1 LALTAAPGPVTDCG
15 DRPDAVIVFRR
26 PAFKLMEVANMA
38 GLIHGLRRVAGGA
51 AIAGL
56 LCCAAQAEER
66 FSELRLDRL
75 TPEQQKMATML
86 TTPPRNSGLNTGPFN
101 AYARS
106 PGLGLLLLQVSD
118 YVRFN
123 SSLPPRLSEFAI
135 MIAARQWSQAY
146 EWRAHYPL
154 AIKGGLDRQI
164 LVDLGAG
171 ARPQGMK
178 EDETALYEFCT
189 ELYRDRNVS
198 DAVFKAA
205 VGKFGERGIMDLI
218 GIIGYYDLVSM
229 ALIVQKENGKP
240 GDEAPL
246 LPLTR

>member
-1 LALTAAPGPVTDCG
+1 MVH
-15 DRPDAVIVFRR
+15 
-26 PAFKLMEVANMA
+26 
-38 GLIHGLRRVAGGA
+38 LIHALRCVAGGA

-56 LCCAAQAEER
+56 LCGAAQAQER
-66 FSELRLDRL
+66 FSELRLDQL
-75 TPEQQKMATML
+75 TPEQQKMATIL
-86 TTPPRNSGLNTGPFN
+86 TTPPRNSALNSGPFN

-135 MIAARQWSQAY
+135 MIAARQWSQPY

-171 ARPQGMK
+171 TRPQGMK
-178 EDETALYEFCT
+178 EDETALYDFCT
-189 ELYRDRNVS
+189 ELYRDKNVS
-198 DAVFKAA
+198 DAAFKAA
-205 VGKFGERGIMDLI
+205 LTKFGERGIMDLI
-218 GIIGYYDLVSM
+218 GIIGYYDIASM
-229 ALIVQKENGKP
+229 ALIVQKATGKP

>member
-1 LALTAAPGPVTDCG
+1 
-15 DRPDAVIVFRR
+15 
-26 PAFKLMEVANMA
+26 MA
-38 GLIHGLRRVAGGA
+38 GLIHMLRRVAGGA

-189 ELYRDRNVS
+189 ELYRDKNVS

-229 ALIVQKENGKP
+229 ALIVQNQNGKP

>member
-1 LALTAAPGPVTDCG
+1 MVRLFDTLKHAAIFIAFAAPLCG
-15 DRPDAVIVFRR
+15 GV
-26 PAFKLMEVANMA
+26 
-38 GLIHGLRRVAGGA
+38 
-51 AIAGL
+51 
-56 LCCAAQAEER
+56 QADER
-66 FSELRLDRL
+66 FSELRLDQL
-75 TPEQQKMATML
+75 TPDQQKMATML
-86 TTPPRNSGLNTGPFN
+86 ATPPRNSRINTGPFN

-106 PGLGLLLLQVSD
+106 PGLGVLLLQVSD

-135 MIAARQWSQAY
+135 MIAARQWSQPY

-171 ARPQGMK
+171 AKPQGMK
-178 EDETALYEFCT
+178 EDEAALYDFCT
-189 ELYRDRNVS
+189 ELYRDKNVS
-198 DAVFKAA
+198 DASFKAA
-205 VGKFGERGIMDLI
+205 LATFGERGIMDLI
-218 GIIGYYDLVSM
+218 GIIGYYDIASM
-229 ALIVQKENGKP
+229 ALIVQKATGKP

>member
-1 LALTAAPGPVTDCG
+1 MTVRLVQTLRCVASG
-15 DRPDAVIVFRR
+15 AVI
-26 PAFKLMEVANMA
+26 ASL
-38 GLIHGLRRVAGGA
+38 LSLA
-51 AIAGL
+51 ARGD
-56 LCCAAQAEER
+56 ER
-66 FSELRLDRL
+66 FSELRLDQL
-75 TPEQQKMATML
+75 TPEQQQMAVML
-86 TTPPRNSGLNTGPFN
+86 KTPPRNSGLNTGPFN

-135 MIAARQWSQAY
+135 MIAARQWSQPY

-171 ARPQGMK
+171 SRPQSMK
-178 EDETALYEFCT
+178 EDETALYDFCT
-189 ELYRDRNVS
+189 ELYRDKNVN
-198 DAVFKAA
+198 DATFKAA
-205 VGKFGERGIMDLI
+205 LAKFGERGIMDLI

-229 ALIVQKENGKP
+229 ALIVQKATGKP

>member
-1 LALTAAPGPVTDCG
+1 MVH
-15 DRPDAVIVFRR
+15 
-26 PAFKLMEVANMA
+26 
-38 GLIHGLRRVAGGA
+38 LIHALRCVAGGA

-56 LCCAAQAEER
+56 LCGAAQAQER
-66 FSELRLDRL
+66 FSELRLDQL
-75 TPEQQKMATML
+75 TPEQQKMATVL
-86 TTPPRNSGLNTGPFN
+86 TTPPRNSALNSGPFN

-123 SSLPPRLSEFAI
+123 SALPPRLSEFAI
-135 MIAARQWSQAY
+135 MIAARQWSQPY

-171 ARPQGMK
+171 TRPQGMK
-178 EDETALYEFCT
+178 EDETALYDFCT
-189 ELYRDRNVS
+189 ELYRDKNVS
-198 DAVFKAA
+198 DAAFKAA
-205 VGKFGERGIMDLI
+205 LTKFGERGIMDLI
-218 GIIGYYDLVSM
+218 GIIGYYDIASM
-229 ALIVQKENGKP
+229 ALIVQKATGKP

>member
-1 LALTAAPGPVTDCG
+1 MTATGILV
-15 DRPDAVIVFRR
+15 
-26 PAFKLMEVANMA
+26 
-38 GLIHGLRRVAGGA
+38 
-51 AIAGL
+51 AGL
-56 LCCAAQAEER
+56 LSAGAQAQER
-66 FSELRLDRL
+66 FSALSLDQL
-75 TPEQQKMATML
+75 TPEQQTMATML
-86 TTPPRNSGLNTGPFN
+86 ATPPRNNKLNTGPFN

-106 PGLGLLLLQVSD
+106 PGLGVLLLQVSD

-135 MIAARQWSQAY
+135 MIAARQWTQLY

-171 ARPQGMK
+171 NRPQGMK
-178 EDETALYEFCT
+178 EDETALYDFCS
-189 ELYRDRNVS
+189 EMYRDRKVS
-198 DAVFKAA
+198 DASFKTA
-205 VGKFGERGIMDLI
+205 VAKFGERGIMDII

-229 ALIVQKENGKP
+229 ALIAQETTGKP
-240 GDEAPL
+240 GDEPAL

>member
-1 LALTAAPGPVTDCG
+1 
-15 DRPDAVIVFRR
+15 
-26 PAFKLMEVANMA
+26 MEVTKMVR
-38 GLIHGLRRVAGGA
+38 LIHTLRRVASGA

-56 LCCAAQAEER
+56 LALAAHADER
-66 FSELRLDRL
+66 FSELRLDQL
-75 TPEQQKMATML
+75 TPEQQQMAVHL
-86 TTPPRNSGLNTGPFN
+86 KTPPRNSELNGGPFN

-135 MIAARQWSQAY
+135 MIAARQWSQPY

-154 AIKGGLDRQI
+154 AIGLDRQI
-164 LVDLGAG
+164 MVDLGAG

-178 EDETALYEFCT
+178 EDEAALYDFCT
-189 ELYRDRNVS
+189 ELYRNKNVS
-198 DAVFKAA
+198 DASFKAA
-205 VGKFGERGIMDLI
+205 LGKFGERGIMDLI
-218 GIIGYYDLVSM
+218 GIIGYYDIASM
-229 ALIVQKENGKP
+229 ALIVQKATGKP

>member
-1 LALTAAPGPVTDCG
+1 MMHLIHAASRLVGVVALAALTWAAA
-15 DRPDAVIVFRR
+15 R
-26 PAFKLMEVANMA
+26 
-38 GLIHGLRRVAGGA
+38 
-51 AIAGL
+51 
-56 LCCAAQAEER
+56 AEER
-66 FSELRLDRL
+66 LSELRLDQL
-75 TPEQQKMATML
+75 TPEQQQMAVHL
-86 TTPPRNSGLNTGPFN
+86 KTPPRNSALNGGPFN

-135 MIAARQWSQAY
+135 MIAARQWSQPY

-171 ARPQGMK
+171 TRPQGMK
-178 EDETALYEFCT
+178 EDETALYDFCT
-189 ELYRDRNVS
+189 ELYRDKNVS
-198 DAVFKAA
+198 DPAFKAA
-205 VGKFGERGIMDLI
+205 LAKFGERGVMDLI
-218 GIIGYYDLVSM
+218 GIIGYYDIASM
-229 ALIVQKENGKP
+229 ALIVQKATAKP
-240 GDEAPL
+240 VEEAPL

>member
-1 LALTAAPGPVTDCG
+1 MARIIHTFKH
-15 DRPDAVIVFRR
+15 AVGV
-26 PAFKLMEVANMA
+26 
-38 GLIHGLRRVAGGA
+38 A

-56 LCCAAQAEER
+56 ICSVAQADER
-66 FSELRLDRL
+66 FSELRLDQL
-75 TPEQQKMATML
+75 TPDQQKMATVL
-86 TTPPRNSGLNTGPFN
+86 KTPPRNSGLNTGPFN

-135 MIAARQWSQAY
+135 MIAARQWSQPY

-154 AIKGGLDRQI
+154 AIKGGLERRI

-178 EDETALYEFCT
+178 DDETALYDFCT
-189 ELYRDRNVS
+189 ELYRDKNVS
-198 DAVFKAA
+198 DAAFKAA
-205 VGKFGERGIMDLI
+205 LATFGERGIMDLI
-218 GIIGYYDLVSM
+218 GIIGYYDIASM
-229 ALIVQKENGKP
+229 ALIVQRATGKP

>member
-1 LALTAAPGPVTDCG
+1 
-15 DRPDAVIVFRR
+15 
-26 PAFKLMEVANMA
+26 MEEMKMA
-38 GLIHGLRRVAGGA
+38 GLINTLGRIAGGA

-56 LCCAAQAEER
+56 MCCAAQAEER
-66 FSELRLDRL
+66 FSQLRLDQL

-86 TTPPRNSGLNTGPFN
+86 KTPPRNSALNSGPFN

-106 PGLGLLLLQVSD
+106 PGLGILLLQLSD

-135 MIAARQWSQAY
+135 MIAARQWSQPY

-171 ARPQGMK
+171 NKPQGMK
-178 EDETALYEFCT
+178 EDEVALYEFCT
-189 ELYRDRNVS
+189 QLYRDKDVTDVAFR
-198 DAVFKAA
+198 AA
-205 VGKFGERGIMDLI
+205 VDKFGERGVMDLI

-229 ALIVQKENGKP
+229 ALIVQKSTGTP

-246 LPLTR
+246 VSLTR

>member
-1 LALTAAPGPVTDCG
+1 
-15 DRPDAVIVFRR
+15 
-26 PAFKLMEVANMA
+26 
-38 GLIHGLRRVAGGA
+38 
-51 AIAGL
+51 
-56 LCCAAQAEER
+56 
-66 FSELRLDRL
+66 
-75 TPEQQKMATML
+75 
-86 TTPPRNSGLNTGPFN
+86 
-101 AYARS
+101 
-106 PGLGLLLLQVSD
+106 LLLQVSD
-118 YVRFN
+118 YVRLN

-171 ARPQGMK
+171 VRPQGMK

-189 ELYRDRNVS
+189 ELYRDKNVS
-198 DAVFKAA
+198 DAVFTAA
-205 VGKFGERGIMDLI
+205 AGKFGERGIMDLI

-229 ALIVQKENGKP
+229 ALIVQKQNGKP

>member
-1 LALTAAPGPVTDCG
+1 
-15 DRPDAVIVFRR
+15 
-26 PAFKLMEVANMA
+26 MEETNMA
-38 GLIHGLRRVAGGA
+38 SRTQTLRRVASGA
-51 AIAGL
+51 AIAVL

-66 FSELRLDRL
+66 FSELRLDQL

-86 TTPPRNSGLNTGPFN
+86 KTPPRNSGLNTGPFN

-106 PGLGLLLLQVSD
+106 PGLGILLVQVSD

-123 SSLPPRLSEFAI
+123 SSLAPRLSEFAI

-154 AIKGGLDRQI
+154 AVKGGLDRQI

-171 ARPQGMK
+171 TRPQGMK
-178 EDETALYEFCT
+178 EDEIALYDFCT
-189 ELYRDRNVS
+189 ELYRDKKVS
-198 DAVFKAA
+198 DAAFKAA
-205 VGKFGERGIMDLI
+205 LGKFGERGIMDVI

-229 ALIVQKENGKP
+229 ALIVQNQTGKP

>member
-1 LALTAAPGPVTDCG
+1 
-15 DRPDAVIVFRR
+15 
-26 PAFKLMEVANMA
+26 MEVTKMVR
-38 GLIHGLRRVAGGA
+38 LIHTLRCIAGGA

-56 LCCAAQAEER
+56 LYNAVQAQER
-66 FSELRLDRL
+66 FSELRLDQL
-75 TPEQQKMATML
+75 TPEQQKMATVL
-86 TTPPRNSGLNTGPFN
+86 TTPPRNSALNSGPFN

-135 MIAARQWSQAY
+135 MIAARQWSQPY

-171 ARPQGMK
+171 TRPQGMK
-178 EDETALYEFCT
+178 EDETALYDFCT
-189 ELYRDRNVS
+189 ELYRDKNVN
-198 DAVFKAA
+198 DATFKAA
-205 VGKFGERGIMDLI
+205 LAKFGERGIMDVI
-218 GIIGYYDLVSM
+218 GIIGYYDIASM
-229 ALIVQKENGKP
+229 ALIVQKATGKP